1 MNKTCMQFM
10 TLNMQGTSKSR
21 SKDNK
26 LKKEKEKKRHTI
38 EASSNKRTIS
48 FPLFDRTIHLY
59 KIK

>member
-1 MNKTCMQFM
+1 MQFM

>member
-26 LKKEKEKKRHTI
+26 LKKENEKKRDT
-38 EASSNKRTIS
+38 
-48 FPLFDRTIHLY
+48 
-59 KIK
+59 